1 MEERTLFGIALIC
14 LLLGL
19 PALWILSV
27 TLDLEEK
34 DVIFLEEE
42 QTAKVQGKI
51 TKITQKE
58 DLTILEV
65 EHRTKVPVI
74 IFDEIQLEEGTF
86 IEAIGKVETYKG
98 KKEVLANE
106 IRRLEKR

>member
-51 TKITQKE
+51 TKITQKK
-58 DLTILEV
+58 DLTIL
-65 EHRTKVPVI
+65 KI
-74 IFDEIQLEEGTF
+74 
-86 IEAIGKVETYKG
+86 
-98 KKEVLANE
+98 
-106 IRRLEKR
+106 